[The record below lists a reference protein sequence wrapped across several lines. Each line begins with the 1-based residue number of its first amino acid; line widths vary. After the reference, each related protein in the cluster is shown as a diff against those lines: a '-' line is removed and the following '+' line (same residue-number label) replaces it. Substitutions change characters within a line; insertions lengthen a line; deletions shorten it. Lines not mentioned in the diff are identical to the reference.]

1 MNNKKRVFSGI
12 QPSGDLHIGNY
23 LGAISNW
30 VKGQETHENIF
41 CIVDLHAITVP
52 QNPKKLQANIL
63 ELAKVLL
70 ASGIDPKKSTL
81 FLQSERPEH
90 SELAWI
96 LNCFT
101 YFGEANRMTQFKE
114 KSGKQ
119 RENTTVGLF
128 DYPVLQAA
136 DILLHDTDEVPVGE
150 DQKQHIEITRD
161 IAQRLN
167 KKVGKVVVVPEPV
180 IKKEGAR
187 IMSLADP
194 TKKMSKSDQS
204 EFSYI
209 NIRDDAATIQKKLAK
224 AQTDSGKD
232 IKFDKE
238 KKPGISNLLNIM
250 SVATNTPI
258 SDLEKKYAGSNYGEF
273 KADVADSVIE
283 MLKPIQAKLAE
294 YDENEDYVKKVLHDG
309 AEAVAP
315 RAKDTLEKVKKAIGL
330 GLN

>member
-1 MNNKKRVFSGI
+1 MEKKRVFSGI

-23 LGAISNW
+23 LGAIVNW
-30 VKGQETHENIF
+30 VEAQDTHENVF
-41 CIVDLHAITVP
+41 SIVDLHAITVP
-52 QNPKKLQANIL
+52 QDPKKLQANIL

-81 FLQSERPEH
+81 FLQSDRPEH

-101 YFGEANRMTQFKE
+101 YFGETSRMTQFKE

-136 DILLHDTDEVPVGE
+136 DILLYDTDEVPVGE
-150 DQKQHIEITRD
+150 DQKQHVEITRD
-161 IAQRLN
+161 IAQRVN
-167 KKVGKVVVVPEPV
+167 KRVGKVFVVPEPV

-187 IMSLADP
+187 IMSLVDP
-194 TKKMSKSDQS
+194 TKKMSKSDKS

-209 NIRDDAATIQKKLAK
+209 NIRDNAETIQKKFTK
-224 AQTDSGKD
+224 AQTDSENK
-232 IKFDKE
+232 IKFDKT

-250 SVATNTPI
+250 AVATNTTIPE
-258 SDLEKKYAGSNYGEF
+258 LEKKYANSNYGEF
-273 KADVADSVIE
+273 KKDVADSVIE
-283 MLKPIQAKLAE
+283 MLAPIQAKLAE
-294 YDENEDYVKKVLHDG
+294 YDKNEDYVRKVLADG
-309 AEAVAP
+309 AKAVAP
-315 RAKDTLEKVKKAIGL
+315 RAQETLQRVKKAVGL
-330 GLN
+330 GL